1 MTSERVNALF
11 IWDVRQELK
20 EYLEIGLADV
30 DNLKLIF
37 PSPAEEDTFQD
48 LAVSADIIIGWRPS
62 EGLLERSERLRLFIN
77 PGAGVQ
83 HHIQRFREL
92 NKSREIVLVN
102 GHGNSY
108 FTAQHA
114 VALLL
119 ALMNKIVPHHKWM
132 MEGKWRRGDDFERSS
147 PLRWRKIGLLG
158 YGAVNSK
165 VHQFLS
171 GFDNEFHVLRN
182 NWKDGE
188 TYPTDLK
195 KYTPNELEDFLRAID
210 TLIIAVPQTQDTE
223 DLIGQKELELLG
235 SSGYLVNMA
244 RGTVVNEEALY
255 NALKER
261 VIAGAAIDVWYNYQP
276 EPDIIGRQ
284 FPFTKRFY
292 ELDNIIMS
300 PHRGASPMNDLYRW
314 DEVIEN
320 ITRFCAG
327 RTDFLNQV
335 NLDRG
340 Y

>member
-1 MTSERVNALF
+1 MSTVQVNVLF
-11 IWDVRQELK
+11 IWDVHPELK
-20 EYLEIGLADV
+20 EYLEKGLEDV
-30 DNLKLIF
+30 ENLKLLF
-37 PSPAEEDTFQD
+37 PSPANEEINQEYVLT
-48 LAVSADIIIGWRPS
+48 ADIIVGWRPP
-62 EGLLERSERLRLFIN
+62 EGLLEKAERLKLFIN

-83 HHIQRFREL
+83 HHIRRFREL
-92 NKSREIVLVN
+92 NKSKEVVLVN
-102 GHGNSY
+102 GHSNSY

-119 ALMNKIVPHHKWM
+119 TLMNKIVPHHKWM

-171 GFDNEFHVLRN
+171 GFDNEFHVLRT

-195 KYTPNELEDFLRAID
+195 KYTPKELENFLRTID
-210 TLIIAVPQTQDTE
+210 VLILAVPQTQDTE
-223 DLIGQKELELLG
+223 DLIGQRELELLG
-235 SSGYLVNMA
+235 PSGYLVNMA
-244 RGTVVNEEALY
+244 RGSVVNEEALY
-255 NALKER
+255 NALKKR

-284 FPFTKRFY
+284 FPFSKRFY

-300 PHRGASPMNDLYRW
+300 PHRGASPMNDLHRW
-314 DEVIEN
+314 NEVIEN
-320 ITRFCAG
+320 ITRFCVG

-335 NLDRG
+335 NLERG